1 MNIKAAFFGK
11 LNTGK
16 AIPDKAIPVKVQ
28 FFQDVASQLKGFL
41 HLFQTSNPMSYVE
54 LWFP

>member
-28 FFQDVASQLKGFL
+28 FFQDVASQLQGFL
-41 HLFQTSNPMSYVE
+41 HLFQTNNPMSYVE